1 MSLNIGTLVE
11 SHLSMICPQTTH
23 LAILLSLLESREY
36 VTAYRA
42 PQWGQKKLR
51 PSGIAPVRGIGT
63 PPNSRLSCSLKQIPE
78 GGTVVPPSS
87 RIDRHA
93 CFIVKNIRVGLCLL
107 PGRRSAANLYD
118 QGRSPSHRHQHRQA
132 AAADEAAVSNEKG
145 RPKPLSRAS
154 RRQCPT
160 AASCRP
166 GRSRATAR

>member
-63 PPNSRLSCSLKQIPE
+63 PPNSRLSCSLKKINSRR
-78 GGTVVPPSS
+78 GYGRPPFFE
-87 RIDRHA
+87 DRPTHA

-118 QGRSPSHRHQHRQA
+118 QGRSPAHGGELHQA
-132 AAADEAAVSNEKG
+132 AGAAAPVAVSLCG
-145 RPKPLSRAS
+145 
-154 RRQCPT
+154 
-160 AASCRP
+160 
-166 GRSRATAR
+166 AR